1 MEIMYPPESFHDD
14 IADDAFDELLAFS
27 EQLVAA
33 IQSGDLHVVRSL
45 GRRGCSHDDEWTKCQ
60 WEENCWR
67 EALQAACECGHVNV
81 LTYLLD
87 ECNASL
93 SALCPYC
100 DWFDPEFEK
109 AYPGWEPMPNPAP
122 PLLIAAA
129 SGKTAAVRL
138 LLERGADINAAAFD
152 GQTPFFAA
160 CYRGNL
166 EMAHLLH
173 EQRADI
179 NLADQ
184 DGTAPVH
191 AAACAGHVHIIQ
203 FLSQIGV
210 NMEARGNIYIGE
222 DWDQVLH
229 DATPLMIARCMGHN
243 AVVQFLQQP
252 ATGGPLASNS
262 TTKRIR
268 SDVSIEERAQK
279 VGVAHRLKAV
289 QPSLLQLIQLG
300 SEEEKAVAR
309 KALQKIQIANQQ
321 IVARAESAQLKQ
333 SKLVLGPIPKK

>member
-1 MEIMYPPESFHDD
+1 
-14 IADDAFDELLAFS
+14 
-27 EQLVAA
+27 
-33 IQSGDLHVVRSL
+33 
-45 GRRGCSHDDEWTKCQ
+45 
-60 WEENCWR
+60 
-67 EALQAACECGHVNV
+67 
-81 LTYLLD
+81 
-87 ECNASL
+87 
-93 SALCPYC
+93 
-100 DWFDPEFEK
+100 
-109 AYPGWEPMPNPAP
+109 
-122 PLLIAAA
+122 
-129 SGKTAAVRL
+129 
-138 LLERGADINAAAFD
+138 
-152 GQTPFFAA
+152 
-160 CYRGNL
+160 
-166 EMAHLLH
+166 MAHLLH

-191 AAACAGHVHIIQ
+191 AAACAGHVRIIQ

-252 ATGGPLASNS
+252 ATGGPLASSS

-289 QPSLLQLIQLG
+289 QPSLLQSIQLG